1 MDANSNKGLLFQR
14 RNSGSRLVDSR
25 GEKGELIDRLRI
37 RIRLSRPARPTSR
50 RRTAFAM
57 SETHKSV
64 DRAEREGGWISWSL
78 RSVKSF
84 AVTLTQIGMIEA

>member
-37 RIRLSRPARPTSR
+37 RIRLSRPARLVDDELHLQCR
-50 RRTAFAM
+50 KRTNLLI
-57 SETHKSV
+57 ERKGKVGGSV
-64 DRAEREGGWISWSL
+64 GAYVQSTEILCCHTNTDWND
-78 RSVKSF
+78 
-84 AVTLTQIGMIEA
+84 